1 MVTGTKASGN
11 DHREHAGV
19 FLTCVPGAGLPTGCA
34 LQDALQALLTHHPID
49 GVIWPTPLG
58 GSGQVPGL
66 PLPCFWLMSAGRW
79 GEWEP
84 WLKCGCTP
92 CDGCTTGTLLDC
104 KTQPRRALRSQQD
117 PPARRASALCSS
129 AVASKARND

>member
-1 MVTGTKASGN
+1 MGEKASGN
-11 DHREHAGV
+11 DHREHTGV

-58 GSGQVPGL
+58 GRGTHL
-66 PLPCFWLMSAGRW
+66 PLPCFWLMSAGKW

-84 WLKCGCTP
+84 WLKWSLLYGMSGVRGCTP

-104 KTQPRRALRSQQD
+104 KTQ
-117 PPARRASALCSS
+117 
-129 AVASKARND
+129 